1 MQQCQGAGTFG
12 ISDTVICLLTMG
24 NRIIS
29 AKPEKHPPRKML
41 AGLFSLILS
50 IGFVFSVQAQE
61 RLRLATTTSV
71 QDTGLMPYLM
81 PHFEKLCRCIVD
93 VIAVGSGQALRLAS
107 NGDVDMVIVHSPDAE
122 AKFVNNGFG
131 INRRTFMV
139 NDFVILGPSSDP
151 ARIRGMKDA
160 ARALSSIQK
169 TKSSFISRGDSSGTY
184 QKEISLWK
192 KASIKPEGSWYFE
205 IGQGMGA
212 ALTIA
217 DEKQAYTISDRA
229 TYLAR
234 MDQLRLRILLEGDPE
249 LTNPYSAIQ
258 VNPSRHPSV
267 KSGLSRQLIEWLCSS
282 EGQDLIGDYRVDGHD
297 LFKPACADGEA
308 TP

>member
-1 MQQCQGAGTFG
+1 
-12 ISDTVICLLTMG
+12 MG
-24 NRIIS
+24 NRKIS
-29 AKPEKHPPRKML
+29 VKTANHPPRKML
-41 AGLFSLILS
+41 AGLFSLMLS
-50 IGFVFSVQAQE
+50 IGFVFSAQAQE

-81 PHFEKLCRCIVD
+81 PHFEKLCGCKVD

-122 AKFVNNGFG
+122 AKFVNDGFG
-131 INRRTFMV
+131 INRKTLMV

-151 ARIRGMKDA
+151 ARIRGMKHA

-184 QKEISLWK
+184 QKEMSLWK

-212 ALTIA
+212 ALTVA

-282 EGQDLIGDYRVDGHD
+282 EGQDLIGGYRVDGHD